1 MTLRKVTRKKAKIR
15 LGLSAVSGGG
25 KTYSALLI
33 AFGICGDWNK
43 IAVIDSEN
51 NSADLYAHLV
61 YFLNLCRIFGKA
73 FLVDAV
79 LLFSHQALAAEFQ

>member
-1 MTLRKVTRKKAKIR
+1 MELRKATRKKAKIR

-33 AFGICGDWNK
+33 AYGITGDWSK

-51 NSADLYAHLV
+51 NSADLYAHL
-61 YFLNLCRIFGKA
+61 GG
-73 FLVDAV
+73 
-79 LLFSHQALAAEFQ
+79 QPALSAYAHTPGLG